1 MPPPKSSNTSDI
13 TMPVHNKHHAN
24 TRTGTDTYMTDATD
38 NNENNKN
45 PTSPDMTPQWDCSV
59 WSLVSHK
66 TKPQK
71 SSRSNLTP
79 RPANPNTSTAVTAPT
94 PMDVVI
100 DAPTTSSTAN
110 ADTTTHTMT
119 VAPPDSLNTRTVAP
133 TTPNSTA
140 ATTPPKWTPIKIGWN
155 SVLPV
160 NHSIHDPNPTSSPVD
175 DAKTSQ
181 HPFIAKL
188 SSFISSASKTH
199 DSPIAIKTSRSK
211 CILQPKDLHPYWSV
225 NDFKNHFAYTTTNR
239 RVQFTLWISMP
250 SSLTLWTL
258 KQPILGHL

>member
-1 MPPPKSSNTSDI
+1 MMNLVLTRYRRCQAPSYAATDANANTDTTMTDTNKTQTDAWNNNPWSTVATSLSQLAPTIVSGDTPMTDTTSKANNPDSDNTIDTTSDST
-13 TMPVHNKHHAN
+13 TM
-24 TRTGTDTYMTDATD
+24 YAT
-38 NNENNKN
+38 
-45 PTSPDMTPQWDCSV
+45 
-59 WSLVSHK
+59 
-66 TKPQK
+66 
-71 SSRSNLTP
+71 LTW
-79 RPANPNTSTAVTAPT
+79 A
-94 PMDVVI
+94 
-100 DAPTTSSTAN
+100 
-110 ADTTTHTMT
+110 
-119 VAPPDSLNTRTVAP
+119 L
-133 TTPNSTA
+133 
-140 ATTPPKWTPIKIGWN
+140 IKIGWN
-155 SVLPV
+155 SNIPT
-160 NHSIHDPNPTSSPVD
+160 NDSIHNPTPTPNPVD
-175 DAKTSQ
+175 DSKTSQ